1 MGYFKLNKLS
11 TGGSESKRC
20 FTRKGGQ
27 DMQSRPPKKTFGE
40 LVRGVLQ
47 HMTSPTKNSVTVTHK
62 RRDCDWDMLRK
73 LEQISE
79 SKTHTQF

>member
-1 MGYFKLNKLS
+1 MNATLK
-11 TGGSESKRC
+11 
-20 FTRKGGQ
+20 
-27 DMQSRPPKKTFGE
+27 DQSQKAVSQQKVAKICNLDLLKKTFKE
-40 LVRGVLQ
+40 LVRGAHQ
-47 HMTSPTKNSVTVTHK
+47 HMTSHIKNSVTVTNK